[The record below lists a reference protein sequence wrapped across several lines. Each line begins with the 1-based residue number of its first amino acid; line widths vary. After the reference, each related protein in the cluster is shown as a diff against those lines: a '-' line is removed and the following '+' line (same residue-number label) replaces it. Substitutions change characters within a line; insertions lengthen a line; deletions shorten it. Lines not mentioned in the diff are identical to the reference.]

1 MTTWLNLLMVAAGGA
16 AGSLARYLITLG
28 SAALPWGSTM
38 LGTTISNVIGCAA
51 IGAFS
56 EYVIAVEHF
65 PASAQLAVRV
75 GLLGGLTTF
84 STFAYESVA
93 LAEMGRWGIS
103 GVYVLANL
111 FLGWFA
117 LMTATMM
124 VRGWM
129 T

>member
-1 MTTWLNLLMVAAGGA
+1 MTTWLNLTMVAMGGA
-16 AGSLARYLITLG
+16 VGSLARYLITLG

-38 LGTTISNVIGCAA
+38 LGTTTSNVVGCAA

-56 EYVIAVEHF
+56 EYVIASEHLA
-65 PASAQLAVRV
+65 PSAQLAVRV

-84 STFAYESVA
+84 STFALESVV
-93 LAEMGRWGIS
+93 LAESGRWGLS
-103 GVYVLANL
+103 GFYVMANL
-111 FLGWFA
+111 FLGWSA
-117 LMTATMM
+117 LLIATSL

>member
-1 MTTWLNLLMVAAGGA
+1 MTTCLNLVMVAIGGA
-16 AGSLARYLITLG
+16 AGSLARYGITIG

-38 LGTTISNVIGCAA
+38 LGTTISNVLGCAA

-56 EYVIAVEHF
+56 EYVIVSEHL
-65 PASAQLAVRV
+65 PEHSQLAIRV

-93 LAEMGRWGIS
+93 LAETGRWGMS
-103 GVYVLANL
+103 GFYVLANL
-111 FLGWFA
+111 FLGWCA
-117 LMTATMM
+117 LMIATTM

-129 T
+129 A